1 MEKDHTSTKEHNKP
15 EPANR
20 ALQEHGKEDDLINSE
35 KMRYKNADEIYE

>member
-1 MEKDHTSTKEHNKP
+1 MEKDPTRTKEHNKP

-20 ALQEHGKEDDLINSE
+20 ALHEQGKEDDLIQSE